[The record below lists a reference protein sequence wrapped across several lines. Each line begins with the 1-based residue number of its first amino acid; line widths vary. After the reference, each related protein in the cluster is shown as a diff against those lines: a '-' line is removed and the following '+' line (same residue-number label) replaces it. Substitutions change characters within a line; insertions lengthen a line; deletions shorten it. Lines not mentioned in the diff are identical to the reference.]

1 MYEIKK
7 NLEEINFIY
16 ERSNKEAGVDDH
28 PVGLNTAKMD
38 YLRQTLLKDIT
49 SRFSIYIQSNKMV
62 YDTNRNDHR
71 NKVLKSER

>member
-7 NLEEINFIY
+7 NLVEINFIY

-38 YLRQTLLKDIT
+38 YLRQTLLKRYYIT
-49 SRFSIYIQSNKMV
+49 FLNLYLEQ
-62 YDTNRNDHR
+62 RNGLR
-71 NKVLKSER
+71 YK